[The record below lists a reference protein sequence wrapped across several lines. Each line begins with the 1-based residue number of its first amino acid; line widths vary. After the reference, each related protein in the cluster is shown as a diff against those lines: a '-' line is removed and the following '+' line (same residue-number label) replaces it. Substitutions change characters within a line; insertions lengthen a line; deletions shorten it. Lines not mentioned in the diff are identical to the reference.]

1 MYICNECGLVFN
13 NPKQYS
19 EDRTPYGGSSEPG
32 FTEHYKGCP
41 SCGGNYDEAMQCVR
55 CDNEYISVES
65 YHPFCEGCLQDLI
78 TVFCEVIV
86 DNFRED
92 EYEAVYDLIDGMS
105 YEDIL
110 NKKGE

>member
-65 YHPFCEGCLQDLI
+65 DCPFCEGCQLDLD
-78 TVFCEVIV
+78 TVLAEVIT

-92 EYEAVYDLIDGMS
+92 EYDYICASLECMS
-105 YEDIL
+105 YKDLL